1 MSTPSIP
8 PMPSLGGP
16 GVGSIGVA
24 KHLAPFL
31 PGHPIVPCGG
41 EGDNTKIKSGGTV
54 AAAPF
59 GSAAILPISWMYIKM
74 LGEVGLKEATGLA
87 ILNANYMAKRC
98 EEGYN
103 ILYRGKNGQCAHEFI
118 LDLRPFKQHGMVL
131 CILKRLFLPPFA
143 CFYLSHIL

>member
-1 MSTPSIP
+1 MIHVHSFHDSHL
-8 PMPSLGGP
+8 LGGP

-59 GSAAILPISWMYIKM
+59 GSAAILPISWMYIK
-74 LGEVGLKEATGLA
+74 V
-87 ILNANYMAKRC
+87 
-98 EEGYN
+98 
-103 ILYRGKNGQCAHEFI
+103 
-118 LDLRPFKQHGMVL
+118 
-131 CILKRLFLPPFA
+131 
-143 CFYLSHIL
+143 S